1 MYISEIY
8 ASGFRCFDPAAPLQ
22 LKLSPGLNILVG
34 PNDAGKSA
42 IIDAA
47 RYVLWTR
54 GDEYIRPDEHDFHVA
69 ADGTRGCDFTVRCT
83 FDDLSADEEARFLEW
98 CTNEKGKLRLHVC
111 LRGARR
117 VSLGGGSIVSSQHR
131 AGAEGEGLPL
141 DGELREYLKAT
152 YLKPLRDAERE
163 MRAGRRS
170 RLSRILGAMPTMGP
184 QSKPAAHGADA
195 TLLDTLAAADAAVR
209 GNTAV
214 GGVAR
219 SVNTDPRAVRTLFEC
234 QGGH

>member
-8 ASGFRCFDPAAPLQ
+8 ASGFRCFDPNAPLQ

-54 GDEYIRPDEHDFHVA
+54 GDDYIRPDENDFHVG
-69 ADGTRGCDFTVRCT
+69 ADGVRGCDFIVRCT
-83 FDDLSADEEARFLEW
+83 FDNLNADEEARFLEW

-111 LRGARR
+111 MRCTRR
-117 VSLGGGSIVSSQHR
+117 VAPGGGSIISSQHR

-141 DGELREYLKAT
+141 DEGLREYLKAT
-152 YLKPLRDAERE
+152 RKSISSSSGLMIRVAEPSI
-163 MRAGRRS
+163 GFS
-170 RLSRILGAMPTMGP
+170 T
-184 QSKPAAHGADA
+184 
-195 TLLDTLAAADAAVR
+195 
-209 GNTAV
+209 
-214 GGVAR
+214 
-219 SVNTDPRAVRTLFEC
+219 
-234 QGGH
+234 